1 MAMRHDEAFKFLFDV
16 PEVCADTLRVAAP
29 ALWPHLDPDS
39 VRNLRVGDTVAADLS
54 RRGGDALFG
63 VDLRGAALAD
73 GRPAYVVVP
82 TEFQSGDDPNMPGRM
97 REYAARQLDTLR
109 RQGLIPA
116 ADAPAVLPLV
126 VYDGFARWSAADG
139 LEPLRPLPAEAAAHL
154 GPFQPQAY
162 VLLDLVRARVDD
174 WPDDN
179 RLRAVARLLRQD
191 ALDGLAAALAEE
203 LARFG
208 GTAALPFRQALHAW
222 AGELWTRLSGG
233 GSLPPFDALEGTEAP
248 DMTSMIEVRFNEWKA
263 DLLGRGRTEGVA
275 QGRAEGV
282 VQGRAEGV
290 AQGVERQRAMLRRLA
305 ERKFG
310 SDTAAE
316 LARRLAGVADPDALA
331 LVGERIIDCDT
342 GAGLLERVG
351 DSG

>member
-139 LEPLRPLPAEAAAHL
+139 LEPLRPLPAEAAAYL
-154 GPFQPQAY
+154 GEPLNKSVHGLVQVASQKRGFG
-162 VLLDLVRARVDD
+162 LL
-174 WPDDN
+174 
-179 RLRAVARLLRQD
+179 
-191 ALDGLAAALAEE
+191 
-203 LARFG
+203 
-208 GTAALPFRQALHAW
+208 H
-222 AGELWTRLSGG
+222 
-233 GSLPPFDALEGTEAP
+233 
-248 DMTSMIEVRFNEWKA
+248 RFN
-263 DLLGRGRTEGVA
+263 G
-275 QGRAEGV
+275 
-282 VQGRAEGV
+282 
-290 AQGVERQRAMLRRLA
+290 LRH
-305 ERKFG
+305 
-310 SDTAAE
+310 
-316 LARRLAGVADPDALA
+316 
-331 LVGERIIDCDT
+331 RIWRHIPVP
-342 GAGLLERVG
+342 R
-351 DSG
+351 

>member
-63 VDLRGAALAD
+63 MNLRGVALPD

-82 TEFQSGDDPNMPGRM
+82 GEFQSVNDPDMPRRM
-97 REYAARQLDTLR
+97 REYAARQVDTLR

-116 ADAPAVLPLV
+116 GDAPPVLPVV
-126 VYDGFARWSAADG
+126 VYDGAARWSAVDG
-139 LEPLRPLPAEAAAHL
+139 LEPLRPLPAGAAAYL

-162 VLLDLVRARVDD
+162 VLLDLMRARMDD
-174 WPDDN
+174 WPEDN
-179 RLRAVARLLRQD
+179 RLRAVARLLRHGVPD
-191 ALDGLAAALAEE
+191 AFGTVLTEE
-203 LARFG
+203 LERFPG
-208 GTAALPFRQALHAW
+208 AAGLSFRQALHAW
-222 AGELWTRLSGG
+222 AGELWTRLSEG
-233 GSLPPFDALEGTEAP
+233 GSLPPFEELEGTEAL

-263 DLLGRGRTEGVA
+263 EQFGRV
-275 QGRAEGV
+275 RAEGMAE
-282 VQGRAEGV
+282 GRAEGV
-290 AQGVERQRAMLRRLA
+290 AEGVAEGTERQRALLCRQA

-310 SDTAAE
+310 RGTAAE
-316 LARRLAGVADPDALA
+316 LARRLAGVADPDVLA

-342 GAGLLERVG
+342 GAGLFERV
-351 DSG
+351 